1 MEMMNKNNDCPTV
14 MVMSNS
20 TDPIKV
26 IASRFASL
34 RPSVRMT
41 IAKKLLEVSSD
52 DQDLREDG
60 APGCSSPSMLRKR
73 VFWSTSGMRLTRLTV
88 MVNPFTEERS

>member
-14 MVMSNS
+14 KVMSNS

-34 RPSVRMT
+34 RPSLRMT
-41 IAKKLLEVSSD
+41 IAKKLLEVRSS
-52 DQDLREDG
+52 DQDLEEG
-60 APGCSSPSMLRKR
+60 AR
-73 VFWSTSGMRLTRLTV
+73 TV
-88 MVNPFTEERS
+88 LHLACLGRAF